1 MRFRPRGPKTTVPGD
16 LNLDC
21 GVNIADAVMP
31 ARFAAEDSA
40 AEISAAGM
48 DNADFNA
55 DGTVDAL
62 DLSALLRQLANTT
75 A

>member
-1 MRFRPRGPKTTVPGD
+1 
-16 LNLDC
+16 
-21 GVNIADAVMP
+21 MP